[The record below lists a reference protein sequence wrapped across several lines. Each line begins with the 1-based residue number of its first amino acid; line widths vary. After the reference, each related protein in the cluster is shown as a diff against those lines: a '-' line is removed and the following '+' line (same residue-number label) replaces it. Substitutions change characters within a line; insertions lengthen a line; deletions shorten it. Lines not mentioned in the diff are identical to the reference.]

1 MHFRTRRIIA
11 SVAVIGAVA
20 AGGAAYTAG
29 SGFGSVPT
37 SSYAGTTIAGAAT
50 SALTFNYS
58 NDGSHIL
65 AANFTLTPNNGTDNY
80 ADGTIYEIQAGFGVD
95 SSEDGSPGE
104 TGLQASTVNEV
115 DPCVATATLAAT
127 PSLDTPNTT
136 AVTCTFAAP
145 GIVVSDTDDTAPVDN
160 DHLATGS
167 DHTKGIGDSTTNP
180 KPAGTSGDGYA
191 GADQFNV
198 LVTTIAP
205 TS

>member
-1 MHFRTRRIIA
+1 MHFKTRRVIA
-11 SVAVIGAVA
+11 SVVVIGAVA

-58 NDGSHIL
+58 DDGSHIL
-65 AANFTLTPNNGTDNY
+65 KANFTLTPANGTDNY
-80 ADGTIYEIQAGFGVD
+80 ADGTTYEIQAGFGVD
-95 SSEDGSPGE
+95 ASLDGTPGD
-104 TGLQASTVNEV
+104 TGLQASTLGGIADSN
-115 DPCVATATLAAT
+115 PCVATADPAT
-127 PSLDTPNTT
+127 GTATVENPNTT
-136 AVTCTFAAP
+136 TVICSFAPP
-145 GIVVSDTDDTAPVDN
+145 GIVVSDTDDTNPVDN
-160 DHLATGS
+160 DTSTSA
-167 DHTKGIGDSTTNP
+167 DSTTNP

-198 LVTTIAP
+198 LVTTRAP